1 MRIILNQL
9 KRSERSFL
17 MKVTFSFGHCES
29 SPAPLDRRRSA
40 PLSWHTPLLGPG
52 KDCQDF
58 LHLISGNSY
67 VQGICTW
74 CALARTRS
82 STCLD
87 SLFPCPHLQDQ
98 ILWSFCLIL
107 FTFAVRDSAVV
118 PSLSANVVG
127 VLGARHIAPGST
139 VLLVWV
145 PTEVVRPSPLAH
157 LAVPPVAQVGF
168 GPLLA
173 GGSGLCD

>member
-1 MRIILNQL
+1 MNLHQLRSIIVGQRLFLSTLLRWALARIIRPFYIL
-9 KRSERSFL
+9 
-17 MKVTFSFGHCES
+17 
-29 SPAPLDRRRSA
+29 
-40 PLSWHTPLLGPG
+40 
-52 KDCQDF
+52 
-58 LHLISGNSY
+58 NSY

-107 FTFAVRDSAVV
+107 FTFAVWNSAVV
-118 PSLSANVVG
+118 PALSANVVG
-127 VLGARHIAPGST
+127 VLGARHIAPWPA

-145 PTEVVRPSPLAH
+145 PAEVVRPSPLAH

-173 GGSGLCD
+173 GGSRQRD